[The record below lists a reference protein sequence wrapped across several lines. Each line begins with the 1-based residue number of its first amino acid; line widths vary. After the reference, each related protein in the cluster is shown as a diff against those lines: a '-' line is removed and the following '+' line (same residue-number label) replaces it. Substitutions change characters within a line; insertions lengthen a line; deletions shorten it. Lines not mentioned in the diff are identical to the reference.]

1 MIDLYRRS
9 ARLIMLLA
17 STAGLLACGSL
28 DSASNRIAGV
38 VTPYKVDI
46 VQGNFVSSE
55 QATLLKPGVTR
66 TQVRDILGTPLMMSI
81 FHADRWDYVF
91 TLQRQGLPS
100 QLRKL
105 TVSFKGDVLDRID
118 TEPMP
123 TEAEFV
129 ASLDSG
135 RQTGKVPVLELSEE
149 SLKLLP
155 APAKKV
161 DAKPLPPLPAKL
173 LSTTGAPLLLPSTL
187 GFLENF
193 VYASNHSLS
202 RSKF

>member
-9 ARLIMLLA
+9 VRLIMLLT

-28 DSASNRIAGV
+28 DNASNRIVGV

-55 QATLLKPGVTR
+55 QAALLKPGTTR
-66 TQVRDILGTPLMMSI
+66 TQVRDILGTPLLMSI

-105 TVSFKGDVLDRID
+105 TVSFKGDWLDRID

-123 TEAEFV
+123 TEADFV

-135 RQTGKVPVLELSEE
+135 RPTGKVPVLELSEE

-161 DAKPLPPLPAKL
+161 DAKPLPPLPA
-173 LSTTGAPLLLPSTL
+173 SYPPLEPAT
-187 GFLENF
+187 
-193 VYASNHSLS
+193 
-202 RSKF
+202 R

>member
-66 TQVRDILGTPLMMSI
+66 TQVRDILGI
-81 FHADRWDYVF
+81 
-91 TLQRQGLPS
+91 
-100 QLRKL
+100 
-105 TVSFKGDVLDRID
+105 
-118 TEPMP
+118 
-123 TEAEFV
+123 
-129 ASLDSG
+129 
-135 RQTGKVPVLELSEE
+135 
-149 SLKLLP
+149 
-155 APAKKV
+155 
-161 DAKPLPPLPAKL
+161 
-173 LSTTGAPLLLPSTL
+173 
-187 GFLENF
+187 
-193 VYASNHSLS
+193 
-202 RSKF
+202 